1 MRPEIIV
8 FDIDGVLIDTL
19 PSFRVAVSRT
29 VQYYITEI
37 LKYDDTGLFILP
49 EEVQFF
55 KIAGGFNDDWV
66 LSQSI
71 ILFFIYKAI
80 TSGLKD
86 TRSVRLIPPS
96 FEDFT
101 RDISCIGE
109 GLEKVEKY
117 ISNMITTSFQK

>member
-49 EEVQFF
+49 EEVQF
-55 KIAGGFNDDWV
+55 
-66 LSQSI
+66 L
-71 ILFFIYKAI
+71 
-80 TSGLKD
+80 
-86 TRSVRLIPPS
+86 R
-96 FEDFT
+96 
-101 RDISCIGE
+101 
-109 GLEKVEKY
+109 
-117 ISNMITTSFQK
+117 